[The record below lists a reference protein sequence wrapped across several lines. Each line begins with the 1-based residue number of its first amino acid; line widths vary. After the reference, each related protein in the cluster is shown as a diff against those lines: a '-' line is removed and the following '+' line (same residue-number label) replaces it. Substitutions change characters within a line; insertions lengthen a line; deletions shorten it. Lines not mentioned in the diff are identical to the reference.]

1 MMRRHITFLALR
13 RSEDGA
19 RFARYA
25 LISLACLLTIMLH
38 ASSAI
43 SQDYLFEQDP
53 KRVAL
58 VIGNANY
65 KNLSSIAS
73 SISDAEMMRQ
83 RLTELGFDVVYYPD
97 VPTLSNFEDVV
108 LPDFRRKINVGDLVV
123 FYFSG
128 HGFSFGPDNFL
139 APTDLPL
146 SITTS
151 KVTSYAISVDAFK
164 DLIASH
170 KPGLIMFFID
180 ACRSIGGF
188 IINDEQGRNLVS
200 KGYKTPQVSRQ
211 SINTF
216 IVYATKPGEIAE
228 GFSNPEQLSIFTKA
242 LTEHIGTEGEPFRSI
257 FDEISAEVVTS
268 TSGTQDPGKIDWSKT
283 DPYLKPTLK
292 NLEDQREVWRSTL
305 ESRDPKK
312 IEIFGYRY
320 SVSRHSAACRKWL
333 DDSLNNELA
342 ARYTS
347 ASPFAIDRAW
357 SSHNMARLSVRR
369 LSISSI
375 AFTRSLEESQE
386 QDLRNLSD
394 TAIGLVPSGTSKPS
408 GDSLEFSLASIDAH
422 KTVVATQTLVGRA
435 DPDISAT
442 IVERIPTGTQL
453 QVDGITSGTDK
464 NIYLRA
470 TTPGDTSSVFIRV
483 PETLATPAPLEL
495 GQSLKEIIVPP
506 RPHSI
511 PELVNPVPIQEAIAD
526 LKAQGWKI
534 TWVSLSTAQIE
545 DQAEQE
551 TRAIRLVN
559 AEYILK
565 DAGIDGRRVTSVAG
579 KADFSG
585 DGVRIRFFGIR

>member
-1 MMRRHITFLALR
+1 MMQRHINLLALR

-19 RFARYA
+19 RFARHA
-25 LISLACLLTIMLH
+25 LILLACLLTIMLH
-38 ASSAI
+38 ASSAA

-97 VPTLSNFEDVV
+97 VPTLSNFEDMV

-139 APTDLPL
+139 APTDMPL
-146 SITTS
+146 SITTW

-268 TSGTQDPGKIDWSKT
+268 TGGTQDPGKIDWSKT

-312 IEIFGYRY
+312 IEIFSYRY

-333 DDSLNNELA
+333 NDSLNNELA

-347 ASPFAIDRAW
+347 ASPVAIDRAW
-357 SSHNMARLSVRR
+357 SSHNVARFSVRR
-369 LSISSI
+369 LSIPSI
-375 AFTRSLEESQE
+375 AFTRSLEENQE

-394 TAIGLVPSGTSKPS
+394 MAVGLVPSGTSKLS
-408 GDSLEFSLASIDAH
+408 GDSLEFSLASIDAY

-435 DPDISAT
+435 EPDISAT
-442 IVERIPTGTQL
+442 VVKRIPTGTQL
-453 QVDGITSGTDK
+453 QVDGITSGPDK

-470 TTPGDTSSVFIRV
+470 TTLGDTSSVFIRV

-511 PELVNPVPIQEAIAD
+511 PELVNPVLIQEAIAD

-534 TWVSLSTAQIE
+534 TWVSLSTAQTE
-545 DQAEQE
+545 DQTEQD